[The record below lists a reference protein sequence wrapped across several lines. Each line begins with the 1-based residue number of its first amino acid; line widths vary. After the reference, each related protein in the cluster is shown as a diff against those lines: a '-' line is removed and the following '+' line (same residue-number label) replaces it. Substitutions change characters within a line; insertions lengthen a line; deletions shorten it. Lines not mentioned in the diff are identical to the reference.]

1 VEQSSEDALK
11 REAVFESEAIPLLDQ
26 MYAAALRM
34 ARRREDAEDLVQ
46 DLYMT
51 AYDKFDQYKP
61 GTNIRAWMF
70 RILTNLYISRYRKEA
85 REPKQTDS
93 GEIED
98 WQMLRAAQIDGKP
111 LPGEDFF
118 ENLPDETIRGA
129 LQDLPE
135 AFRLSVYLVDVEGF
149 TYKESAQMLQVP
161 QGTVMSRVHRGRKML
176 REALS
181 EYEGS
186 KSDLDTR

>member
-1 VEQSSEDALK
+1 MDQSSEDALK

-34 ARRREDAEDLVQ
+34 SRKREDAEDLVQ

-85 REPKQTDS
+85 HEPKQTDS

-98 WQMLRAAQIDGKP
+98 WQMVRAAQIDGKP
-111 LPGEDFF
+111 LPGEDLF
-118 ENLPDETIRGA
+118 ENMPDETVRDA
-129 LQDLPE
+129 LQNLPE
-135 AFRLSVYLVDVEGF
+135 IFRLAVYLVDVEGF
-149 TYKESAQMLQVP
+149 SYKESAQMLQVP
-161 QGTVMSRVHRGRKML
+161 QGTVMSRVHRGRKLL

-181 EYEGS
+181 EYEG
-186 KSDLDTR
+186 RRQ